1 MRLTGRVSPRYKE
14 DLSRQRKRLSGS
26 FWPKRLPN
34 SKNAPGSN
42 SSLTGRYCCGKIE
55 VMKIKVKLI
64 GPFIYQ
70 AGFSEKELDLEKPTT
85 AGQLLSLVNLQEG
98 RPKIMTRNGKAIS
111 PQEELEDGD
120 RIAICPI
127 YSGG

>member
-1 MRLTGRVSPRYKE
+1 
-14 DLSRQRKRLSGS
+14 
-26 FWPKRLPN
+26 
-34 SKNAPGSN
+34 
-42 SSLTGRYCCGKIE
+42 
-55 VMKIKVKLI
+55 MKITIKVI
-64 GPFIYQ
+64 GPFIYE
-70 AGFSEKELDLEKPTT
+70 AGFSEKELELEKPVT

-111 PQEELEDGD
+111 PKEKLDDGD

>member
-1 MRLTGRVSPRYKE
+1 MGT
-14 DLSRQRKRLSGS
+14 
-26 FWPKRLPN
+26 
-34 SKNAPGSN
+34 
-42 SSLTGRYCCGKIE
+42 
-55 VMKIKVKLI
+55 MKILIKVI

-70 AGFSEKELDLEKPTT
+70 AGFSEKELKLEKPTT
-85 AGQLLSLVNLQEG
+85 AAQLLALINLEEG

-111 PQEELEDGD
+111 PKEELEDGD

>member
-1 MRLTGRVSPRYKE
+1 
-14 DLSRQRKRLSGS
+14 
-26 FWPKRLPN
+26 
-34 SKNAPGSN
+34 
-42 SSLTGRYCCGKIE
+42 
-55 VMKIKVKLI
+55 MKIKLKIIGSLI
-64 GPFIYQ
+64 YET
-70 AGFSEKELDLEKPTT
+70 GFSEKELELENPIT
-85 AGQLLSLVNLQEG
+85 ASQLLSRINIKEN

>member
-1 MRLTGRVSPRYKE
+1 
-14 DLSRQRKRLSGS
+14 
-26 FWPKRLPN
+26 
-34 SKNAPGSN
+34 
-42 SSLTGRYCCGKIE
+42 
-55 VMKIKVKLI
+55 MKIKLKIIGSLI
-64 GPFIYQ
+64 YD
-70 AGFSEKELDLEKPTT
+70 AGFSEKELELENRIT
-85 AGQLLSLVNLQEG
+85 AGQLLSRINIQEN